1 MLNDKKKVNKVLNIE
16 RYKEKLKKCKG
27 VALDCQI
34 YKLRKE
40 CKEVESSFCLSNPC
54 SACREDNIE
63 WLLSEYK
70 EPTLTEEEKAYLSAV
85 IKPFKKHVKTIKK
98 YRPLATTLYIITINV
113 ENESNYDTFVR
124 LPPFEKSSGMYEGM
138 EENRAYTLEELGL

>member
-1 MLNDKKKVNKVLNIE
+1 MLNIE

-40 CKEVESSFCLSNPC
+40 CKEAESGFCLSNPC

-70 EPTLTEEEKAYLSAV
+70 EPILDDAEKRYLRGVIRPFRNMVAFIKKTCNCAGFQWIEIAV
-85 IKPFKKHVKTIKK
+85 KGNKTI
-98 YRPLATTLYIITINV
+98 A
-113 ENESNYDTFVR
+113 
-124 LPPFEKSSGMYEGM
+124 LPGFKNDKMYKGMKLEKE
-138 EENRAYTLEELGL
+138 YTLEELGL